1 MNCEISNRIE
11 IVDALIHLV
20 LLFLI
25 DIGDSLGR
33 LFFYIEEWVEQLSR
47 MATS

>member
-1 MNCEISNRIE
+1 MNCEVSNHVV
-11 IVDALIHLV
+11 IVYSSIHSE

-33 LFFYIEEWVEQLSR
+33 LFFDI
-47 MATS
+47 